1 MIPLP
6 LALKRLVP
14 GYARR
19 WRERYA
25 GFMAEVARAAPL
37 LRYGESNGTPW
48 IERADDGLRLHGF
61 WTEQEN
67 ADAYDMLRPDL
78 PPGLP
83 RTHFRLVKDYVNRFL
98 FPHMRPDLKP
108 AGFGIDHLWGFH
120 GQHKDAIADI
130 PDAAA
135 RERLARAFAPKP
147 GEVFVDCGAFLGF
160 GDIRMARDV
169 PGCRIV
175 AVEADRTCHA
185 LLSRNLVHND
195 ASGVTARHNG
205 VWSGP
210 GTLELETGYAQANS
224 LVGEVHRGETRQS
237 VETISVDGIVAA
249 EGLTRLSMLSLT
261 LNGAEVEALD
271 GAVDTLSRLRP
282 RIRLAGWYERGGRR
296 ISAIT
301 AEQLARHDYDVF
313 VGPRN
318 NTMAL
323 PKELA

>member
-19 WRERYA
+19 WRMRYA
-25 GFMAEVARAAPL
+25 GFMAEVARAAPG
-37 LRYGESNGTPW
+37 LRYGESEGTPW
-48 IERADDGLRLHGF
+48 IERTEDGLRLHGF
-61 WTEQEN
+61 WTEREN

-78 PPGLP
+78 PRDLP

-108 AGFGIDHLWGFH
+108 AGFGVEQLWGFH
-120 GQHKDAIADI
+120 GQHKDAIPDI
-130 PDAAA
+130 PDATA
-135 RERLARAFAPKP
+135 RARLARAFSPKP

-160 GDIRMARDV
+160 GDIRMARDAA
-169 PGCRIV
+169 GCRIV

-185 LLSRNLVHND
+185 LLARNLAHNGI
-195 ASGVTARHNG
+195 AGVTARHNG
-205 VWSGP
+205 VWNGP
-210 GTLELETGYAQANS
+210 GTLELETGFAQANS
-224 LVGEVHRGETRQS
+224 LVGEVHRGDTRQS

-249 EGLTRLSMLSLT
+249 EGLSTLSMLSLP
-261 LNGAEVEALD
+261 LNGAEVEALE
-271 GAVDTLSRLRP
+271 GAAVTLARLRP

-301 AEQLARHDYDVF
+301 AGQLARFDYDVYI
-313 VGPRN
+313 GPRN

-323 PKELA
+323 PKEFA